1 VNFLVIGSGGRE
13 HALAWKLSHSP
24 RFHRI
29 FVAPGNPGIAQVAT
43 CLQPESSTPEGFLEV
58 ARQVDAAVTVVGPE
72 VPLVAGV
79 VDAFRAAGRKI
90 IGPTQA
96 AARLEGSKAFAKELV
111 RRAKVPAARAETA
124 AGAAEARRLVD
135 AFGFP
140 VVLKADGLAA
150 GKGVV
155 IAHDRQE
162 ALAALPRLP
171 AGRILVEEFL
181 TGEEVS
187 FIVLAD
193 GERFWPLEA
202 TQDHKAVGDGDEG
215 PNTGG
220 MGAYCDGRI
229 VTPAQIDEI
238 LERVIRPTLAQM
250 AADGIPYTG
259 FLYAGLMLTSSGP
272 QVLEFNCRLGD
283 PETQP
288 LMHRLAS
295 DLVATLLDG
304 ELPRW
309 NPKPSVCVVLA
320 AHGYPG
326 EVRTGDRISGL
337 DEAAQM
343 GAEVFHAGTRVDA
356 TGDLVTSGGRV
367 LGVTAAGPDLRLAVA
382 NAYAAS
388 GRIHFEGMHF
398 RRDIGMKGLKR
409 W

>member
-1 VNFLVIGSGGRE
+1 
-13 HALAWKLSHSP
+13 
-24 RFHRI
+24 
-29 FVAPGNPGIAQVAT
+29 
-43 CLQPESSTPEGFLEV
+43 
-58 ARQVDAAVTVVGPE
+58 
-72 VPLVAGV
+72 
-79 VDAFRAAGRKI
+79 
-90 IGPTQA
+90 
-96 AARLEGSKAFAKELV
+96 
-111 RRAKVPAARAETA
+111 
-124 AGAAEARRLVD
+124 
-135 AFGFP
+135 
-140 VVLKADGLAA
+140 
-150 GKGVV
+150 
-155 IAHDRQE
+155 
-162 ALAALPRLP
+162 
-171 AGRILVEEFL
+171 
-181 TGEEVS
+181 
-187 FIVLAD
+187 
-193 GERFWPLEA
+193 
-202 TQDHKAVGDGDEG
+202 
-215 PNTGG
+215 
-220 MGAYCDGRI
+220 
-229 VTPAQIDEI
+229 
-238 LERVIRPTLAQM
+238 
-250 AADGIPYTG
+250 
-259 FLYAGLMLTSSGP
+259 MLTSSGP